1 MNNIINKG
9 EIMDKESLIQF
20 LEEFRRIIVTDGGD
34 YEILDIKENYA
45 KLKIKG
51 KKNKKRSRDNLYS
64 LLKFTLKKKFP
75 NEKITL
81 DYEPWIVPDED
92 TMLLKVKKWLKIK

>member
-1 MNNIINKG
+1 
-9 EIMDKESLIQF
+9 MDKENLIKF
-20 LEEFRRIIVTDGGD
+20 LEEFRKIIVTDGGD
-34 YEILDIKENYA
+34 YEILELKENYA

-51 KKNKKRSRDNLYS
+51 KRNKKRSRDNLYS
-64 LLKFTLKKKFP
+64 LIQYTLKKKFP

-92 TMLLKVKKWLKIK
+92 NTMILKVKKWLKFK

>member
-1 MNNIINKG
+1 
-9 EIMDKESLIQF
+9 MDKENLIKF
-20 LEEFRRIIVTDGGD
+20 LEEFRKIIVTDGGD
-34 YEILDIKENYA
+34 YEILELKENYA

-64 LLKFTLKKKFP
+64 LIKFTLKKKFP

-92 TMLLKVKKWLKIK
+92 DTILSKVKKWLKFK

>member
-1 MNNIINKG
+1 
-9 EIMDKESLIQF
+9 MDKESLIQF

-34 YEILDIKENYA
+34 YEILELEENYA

-51 KKNKKRSRDNLYS
+51 KRNKKRSRDNLYS
-64 LLKFTLKKKFP
+64 LIKYTLKKKFP

-81 DYEPWIVPDED
+81 DYEPWIVADED
-92 TMLLKVKKWLKIK
+92 TMLSKVKKWFIPRNNK

>member
-1 MNNIINKG
+1 MQ
-9 EIMDKESLIQF
+9 KESLIQF

-34 YEILDIKENYA
+34 YEILELDENYV

-51 KKNKKRSRDNLYS
+51 KNNKKRSRDNLYS
-64 LLKFTLKKKFP
+64 LIKYTLKKKFP

-81 DYEPWIVPDED
+81 DYEHWIVADDD
-92 TMLLKVKKWLKIK
+92 TMLSKMKKWFNFRNDK